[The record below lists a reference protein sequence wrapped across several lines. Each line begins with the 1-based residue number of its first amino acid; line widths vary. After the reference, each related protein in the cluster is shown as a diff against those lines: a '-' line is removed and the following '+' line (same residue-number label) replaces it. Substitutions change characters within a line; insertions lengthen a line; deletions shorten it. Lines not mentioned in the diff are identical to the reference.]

1 MDAEI
6 QPRLLF
12 VGTDPDWESAARE
25 AASQLG
31 AALDVQ
37 PDVTAALASML
48 APNQVYQHVLAVGP
62 LRSRAMDALAGMLD
76 EVTLRPTRLLL
87 LGCASSGTA
96 TPMACVD
103 HPDAGAVVAALGSNR
118 AQPHPGEPPMDSAEL
133 ASTLHA
139 GGLRMRFQPILRASD
154 LVPIGLEAL
163 ARLHHGQRGILHP
176 KDFIPLTVACGRER
190 VLTGIAAARTFL
202 EIGARLRETNLF
214 VTINLPLSTVM
225 NEFAI
230 RRGVELC
237 AVAEVAPQQI
247 MLEVLESSTAP
258 DLDKLRIALLGWR
271 EAGFRIAIDD
281 AGPALPHW
289 RALLDLPF
297 DALKLDGAMVKDPGQ
312 RGLLESI
319 VSEAQGKGALHGGRR
334 DRGPGLPGPRAAPWR
349 GRCAGLP
356 VRQAAA
362 RAGCACVAGALGEDT
377 WRSGQGR
384 GRGAQHAIA

>member
-1 MDAEI
+1 MNADT

-12 VGTDPDWESAARE
+12 VGSDPAWQSAAEE
-25 AASQLG
+25 AASRLG
-31 AALDVQ
+31 ARLDVQ
-37 PDVTAALASML
+37 PDVKSALNSML
-48 APNQVYQHVLAVGP
+48 TLNRVYQHVLAVAP

-76 EVTLRPTRLLL
+76 EVTMRPTPLLL
-87 LGCASSGTA
+87 LGCSSSGTA
-96 TPMACVD
+96 TPMECVH
-103 HPDAGAVVAALGSNR
+103 HPDADAVTTALSTGKIS
-118 AQPHPGEPPMDSAEL
+118 AHPGEPPMDSAEL

-202 EIGARLRETNLF
+202 EIGARLRETDLF

-237 AVAEVAPQQI
+237 AVAEVRPQQI

-258 DLDKLRIALLGWR
+258 DLDKLRTALLAWR
-271 EAGFRIAIDD
+271 AAGFRIAIDD

-289 RALLDLPF
+289 RELLDLPF
-297 DALKLDGAMVKDPGQ
+297 DALKLDGAMVKDTAQ
-312 RGLLESI
+312 QALLETI
-319 VSEAQGKGALHGGRR
+319 VSEARS
-334 DRGPGLPGPRAAPWR
+334 R
-349 GRCAGLP
+349 GRYLVAEGIEDQACLDRVLQLGVDAVQGFMFARPLPAMAVPIWLDYWSKARGL
-356 VRQAAA
+356 V
-362 RAGCACVAGALGEDT
+362 
-377 WRSGQGR
+377 
-384 GRGAQHAIA
+384 

>member
-1 MDAEI
+1 MNADV
-6 QPRLLF
+6 QPRYLF
-12 VGTDPDWESAARE
+12 VGSDAAWQSAAEE
-25 AASQLG
+25 ASARLS
-31 AALDVQ
+31 ARLDVQ
-37 PDVTAALASML
+37 PNVKAALASML
-48 APNQVYQHVLAVGP
+48 TLNQPYQHVLAVAP

-76 EVTLRPTRLLL
+76 ELTLRPTPLLL

-96 TPMACVD
+96 NPMECVRN
-103 HPDAGAVVAALGSNR
+103 PDVDAMAAALTVKAPVQAGR
-118 AQPHPGEPPMDSAEL
+118 PPMDPAEL
-133 ASTLHA
+133 ATTLHA
-139 GGLRMRFQPILRASD
+139 GGLRMRFQPILRAAD

-202 EIGARLRETNLF
+202 EIGARLRETDLF

-237 AVAEVAPQQI
+237 AVAEVSPRQI

-258 DLDKLRIALLGWR
+258 DMDRLRTALLGWR
-271 EAGFRIAIDD
+271 AAGFRIAIDD

-297 DALKLDGAMVKDPGQ
+297 DALKLDGAMVGDPTQ
-312 RGLLESI
+312 RGLLEAI
-319 VSEAQGKGALHGGRR
+319 VSEAQARGRYMVAEGIEDQACLDVVRRLGVDAVQGFMFSRPLPAMAVPIWLEHWQRERPGAL
-334 DRGPGLPGPRAAPWR
+334 PS
-349 GRCAGLP
+349 
-356 VRQAAA
+356 VS
-362 RAGCACVAGALGEDT
+362 V
-377 WRSGQGR
+377 
-384 GRGAQHAIA
+384 

>member
-1 MDAEI
+1 MNADT

-12 VGTDPDWESAARE
+12 VGSNPAWQSAAKE
-25 AASQLG
+25 AAARLG
-31 AALDVQ
+31 AKLDVQ
-37 PDVTAALASML
+37 PDVRSALASML
-48 APNQVYQHVLAVGP
+48 TLNQVYQHVLAVAP
-62 LRSRAMDALAGMLD
+62 LRARAMDALAGMLD
-76 EVTLRPTRLLL
+76 EVTMRPTPLLL
-87 LGCASSGTA
+87 LGCSSSGTA
-96 TPMACVD
+96 TPLACVH
-103 HPDAGAVVAALGSNR
+103 HPDAGAVITALSSGR
-118 AQPHPGEPPMDSAEL
+118 APVHPGEPPMDSAEL

-202 EIGARLRETNLF
+202 EIGARLRETDLF

-237 AVAEVAPQQI
+237 AVAEVTPKQI

-258 DLDKLRIALLGWR
+258 DLDKLRAALLAWR
-271 EAGFRIAIDD
+271 AAGFRIAIDD

-312 RGLLESI
+312 QELLKTI
-319 VSEAQGKGALHGGRR
+319 VSEA
-334 DRGPGLPGPRAAPWR
+334 RAR
-349 GRCAGLP
+349 GRYLVAEGIEDQACLDRVMHLGVDAVQGFMFARPLP
-356 VRQAAA
+356 AMAVPLWLDHWNRSRSVRP
-362 RAGCACVAGALGEDT
+362 
-377 WRSGQGR
+377 
-384 GRGAQHAIA
+384 